1 MPKMTYLNIKK
12 TFFHKDIAISQQEIL
27 QGNHA
32 PLFLPRGREKFNGH
46 PGFDHLPDIYS
57 YSLGYTKMEL

>member
-12 TFFHKDIAISQQEIL
+12 TFFYKDIAISQQEIL

-32 PLFLPRGREKFNGH
+32 RKSRT
-46 PGFDHLPDIYS
+46 FDPTQRKGKI
-57 YSLGYTKMEL
+57 